1 MKRKALAL
9 LAGLL
14 LIGLVPGSVLAITPG
29 ATLDQSQDVVTGGST
44 RTGAW
49 SGHISAQTFTVG
61 HTGQLTD
68 VGLLLGADRSETLDV
83 SIQAVTGSDAPSGIS
98 LATGSAPGCA
108 RGGLGCFFSPPAP
121 PLRA

>member
-44 RTGAW
+44 RTGTW

-98 LATGSAPGCA
+98 LASGSPAGATGGV
-108 RGGLGCFFSPPAP
+108 LWVFFALPT
-121 PLRA
+121 